1 MIAAILSESAQG
13 NLTDAGLLAG
23 VVGAILVPAAKW
35 LRKQIHDAMVA
46 EMRAIKDALVGH
58 QRTLEGIAKNELS
71 QLLPNGGSSMRDQ
84 LAEVRDLL
92 KGMNR

>member
-1 MIAAILSESAQG
+1 MLAAIVSDAARG

-23 VVGAILVPAAKW
+23 VIGAVAVPAVKW

-46 EMRAIKDALVGH
+46 ELRSIKDAIAGH
-58 QRTLEGIAKNELS
+58 HRTLESISKNELS

-84 LAEVRDLL
+84 LAEVRDILR
-92 KGMNR
+92 GMQ